1 MTFTLKEKE
10 LLKKALD
17 LYVEETAEQYKFTQN
32 LNIDFSP
39 DFEKSMQRLIKRQKK
54 PYFKLINTVA
64 KRVAIIIAAII
75 IALTSTVLSVDSLR
89 EKIKNFVIETF
100 SNFSI
105 ISQVEPSSNTEVIEE
120 YYIPSYIPTGYEISQ
135 KTRGTIDSFILYKN
149 NNGDIIYFTQINL
162 NYKQAYIDTQDCIIE
177 EIDNYLFIKK
187 ENTNRI
193 VMYFND
199 KNYSYEIVSFEGL
212 PKEELIK
219 MATSLEIEK

>member
-64 KRVAIIIAAII
+64 KRVAIIIAVII
-75 IALTSTVLSVDSLR
+75 IALTSTVLSVDALR

-100 SNFSI
+100 EKFSI
-105 ISQVEPSSNTEVIEE
+105 VVYNDNLNTIEQIKE
-120 YYIPSYIPTGYEISQ
+120 YYSPSYIPKGYEISRVE
-135 KTRGTIDSFILYKN
+135 KGEIDNYILYKN
-149 NNGDIIYFTQINL
+149 KNGSEIHYTQICL
-162 NYKQAYIDTQDCIIE
+162 SYQQSYIDTHNCIIE
-177 EIDNYLFIKK
+177 EIDKYLFIRK
-187 ENTNRI
+187 ESINRNAI
-193 VMYFND
+193 YFSD
-199 KNYSYEIVSFEGL
+199 KNYSYEIVSFGDL
-212 PKEELIK
+212 DKEELLKI
-219 MATSLEIEK
+219 AQSLKAEK